1 MKMID
6 IERLKVSASEGKS
19 MAEAARD
26 LGVSRARVHQI
37 ATRDGI
43 EFRNG
48 RHGAQPRINPPA
60 SRSSPNPRIK
70 TGGPHVLLTP
80 SMAGKVVEM
89 IVVADL
95 LARGWQVFLPIF
107 SNRGHDLVAYAAG
120 NLITVE
126 VRSAHRDNGGKLAY
140 AKRPSDKSMHYALV
154 VSGEV
159 VHYEPE
165 IASGWNGMPDEQ
177 R

>member
-1 MKMID
+1 MTD
-6 IERLKVSASEGKS
+6 LEYLKLLASSGKS
-19 MAEAARD
+19 MAEASRG
-26 LGVSRARVHQI
+26 LGISRERVRQI
-37 ATRDGI
+37 ADRDGI
-43 EFRNG
+43 KFRDG
-48 RHGAQPRINPPA
+48 RIGAKRPINPSVP
-60 SRSSPNPRIK
+60 RKPPNPRIQ

-126 VRSAHRDNGGKLAY
+126 VRSAHRNDVGRLCY
-140 AKRPSDKSMHYALV
+140 TKRPSDKSMHYALV

-165 IASGWNGMPDEQ
+165 IASGWHGMPDEQ